1 MSKKTELK
9 KVLIEVYGYEESELY
24 EDGKI
29 MTNAR
34 LEQIISNEEKSAQEV
49 EEEKESKVIEEKIE
63 VVEDKLDSFFDS
75 GVYEK
80 ESTQFKDG
88 DLINVMSGINGLL
101 IHRSR
106 ETGKEYRFNG
116 FGQIRKM
123 EYKELVNIKN
133 LTSKTLD
140 EGWIVILNKD
150 IIKDFGYEDMY
161 ENILT
166 PKNIKEIFKKET
178 EEVREFVSQLPK
190 SMQVTIIDTAR
201 EMYRSGKLDRKSI
214 IDVIQN
220 TFDISLEDNAPIS
233 TFIKG

>member
-49 EEEKESKVIEEKIE
+49 EEEKESKVIEAKVE

-116 FGQIRKM
+116 NVSTAPFNGQRH
-123 EYKELVNIKN
+123 Y
-133 LTSKTLD
+133 D
-140 EGWIVILNKD
+140 GWNHILNERVIAD
-150 IIKDFGYEDMY
+150 YE
-161 ENILT
+161 E
-166 PKNIKEIFKKET
+166 
-178 EEVREFVSQLPK
+178 
-190 SMQVTIIDTAR
+190 
-201 EMYRSGKLDRKSI
+201 
-214 IDVIQN
+214 
-220 TFDISLEDNAPIS
+220 
-233 TFIKG
+233 

>member
-1 MSKKTELK
+1 M
-9 KVLIEVYGYEESELY
+9 
-24 EDGKI
+24 
-29 MTNAR
+29 
-34 LEQIISNEEKSAQEV
+34 
-49 EEEKESKVIEEKIE
+49 
-63 VVEDKLDSFFDS
+63 F
-75 GVYEK
+75 
-80 ESTQFKDG
+80 
-88 DLINVMSGINGLL
+88 
-101 IHRSR
+101 
-106 ETGKEYRFNG
+106 
-116 FGQIRKM
+116 
-123 EYKELVNIKN
+123 KN

-140 EGWIVILNKD
+140 EGWLVILNKD

>member
-34 LEQIISNEEKSAQEV
+34 LEQIISNEEKSTREV
-49 EEEKESKVIEEKIE
+49 EEEKESKVIEAKVE

-106 ETGKEYRFNG
+106 ENGKEYRFNG
-116 FGQIRKM
+116 FGQVKKM

-133 LTSKTLD
+133 LTPKTLD
-140 EGWIVILNKD
+140 EGWLVILNKD

>member
-1 MSKKTELK
+1 MSKKNELK

-80 ESTQFKDG
+80 ESTQFKYG

-101 IHRSR
+101 IHR
-106 ETGKEYRFNG
+106 
-116 FGQIRKM
+116 
-123 EYKELVNIKN
+123 
-133 LTSKTLD
+133 
-140 EGWIVILNKD
+140 
-150 IIKDFGYEDMY
+150 
-161 ENILT
+161 
-166 PKNIKEIFKKET
+166 
-178 EEVREFVSQLPK
+178 
-190 SMQVTIIDTAR
+190 
-201 EMYRSGKLDRKSI
+201 
-214 IDVIQN
+214 
-220 TFDISLEDNAPIS
+220 
-233 TFIKG
+233 